1 MEVLIEY
8 SHIFPSSLPS
18 IWQPFGVLY
27 YPSFTCNVLTSHQIR
42 DTRIRLSL
50 YFCPVLIAP
59 ELQGRHGVYGYD
71 RGMLS
76 QPLCTP
82 QKSLVFL
89 DHGRWPF
96 FTLKLLFA
104 YGARGFRFGWMRTF
118 QLIAILPLSIVT
130 GATDVKVQLEHS
142 NIFP

>member
-1 MEVLIEY
+1 MFAYGATSGLRFDWNRTFQLIAIWSLSIVEGTVDMEVLIEY

-59 ELQGRHGVYGYD
+59 ELQGRHGVYGDD

-82 QKSLVFL
+82 
-89 DHGRWPF
+89 
-96 FTLKLLFA
+96 
-104 YGARGFRFGWMRTF
+104 
-118 QLIAILPLSIVT
+118 
-130 GATDVKVQLEHS
+130 
-142 NIFP
+142 